1 MQPVAL
7 KERALRAARNPSPSL
22 ACVGLLVDGS
32 SVRAVSVERL
42 VSSAL
47 CRCSARRT
55 LSRDT
60 ACVLS
65 GVGRGGCRRRRSC
78 SPEPLRGRHFISVPL
93 TESLCVA
100 GGGFE
105 ATRSER
111 DRPMTCSVTKRE
123 ERVGPLLQ
131 VTVMAGWVC
140 LMCLIAAGPKATS
153 ETRSPAVHGLF
164 HPPFGKN
171 ADADLPQS
179 VALPLLV
186 SPAHSREEQQQLSR
200 VLHQPRTPH
209 RPPATHRIAAER
221 SHDPRAL

>member
-123 ERVGPLLQ
+123 ERVGSLLQ
-131 VTVMAGWVC
+131 VTAVMAGCCWVC
-140 LMCLIAAGPKATS
+140 LIAT
-153 ETRSPAVHGLF
+153 TRNTAPAVHGRPLF
-164 HPPFGKN
+164 
-171 ADADLPQS
+171 L
-179 VALPLLV
+179 
-186 SPAHSREEQQQLSR
+186 
-200 VLHQPRTPH
+200 RTAKI
-209 RPPATHRIAAER
+209 RRRPATKRRAPAAR
-221 SHDPRAL
+221 FASAQSRGAAAAFARATSTSHAAPTAGNASNRC